1 MERSLW
7 RRAILRAGAAV
18 LAWGCA
24 AEAAAAKPNIIVILS
39 DDMGFSDIG
48 CYGGEIRTPNLDA
61 LAADGIRFTQFYN
74 TGRCC
79 PTRASLLTGL
89 YPHQAGVGHM
99 MNDRGTE
106 GYRGDLNRRCAT
118 LAEVLRPA
126 GYGTYAVGK
135 WHVTRFAQADDSKHN
150 WPLQRGFDRF
160 YGTIHGAGSFYDPST
175 LTRDNTPVSPFADPE
190 YRPSAYYYTD
200 AISDQAARFIDEHG
214 ARHADKPF
222 FMYVAYTCAHW
233 PMHALPED
241 IARYKGAYDGGYGP
255 VRRAR
260 YERLKRLGLIDPGC
274 ALSPQAGV
282 WEEVD
287 DRRWEAAC
295 MEVYAAMIDR
305 MDQGIGRLV
314 AQLKR
319 AGQWENTLLV
329 FMQDNGGCAEETGR
343 VGNRLHP
350 DQPRPA
356 QPTLAP
362 LAAEAILG
370 GGSVPDQTRDG
381 YPVRMGRQVMPG
393 PADTYIAYGKAWANV
408 SNTPFR
414 EYKHW
419 VHEGG
424 IATPLI
430 AHWPARIRAKGSLCR
445 SPGHLVDIMA
455 TCIDVAG
462 ARYPD
467 ERTPPEGRSLAP
479 AFEGRPVERDALYWE
494 HEGNAAVREGD
505 WKLVRKG
512 REGSWELYDLS
523 ADRSE
528 LRDLAAGHPDRVRR
542 LAAKWSAWAE
552 RTGVLPYPAAEKRV
566 KAKRR

>member
-1 MERSLW
+1 MKRSFW
-7 RRAILRAGAAV
+7 GRAILCAGAAV
-18 LAWGCA
+18 LMMVCA

-99 MNDRGTE
+99 MQDRGTE
-106 GYRGDLNRRCAT
+106 GCRGDLNRRCAT

-135 WHVTRFAQADDSKHN
+135 WHVTRFSQADDSKHN

-190 YRPSAYYYTD
+190 YRPSAYYY
-200 AISDQAARFIDEHG
+200 
-214 ARHADKPF
+214 
-222 FMYVAYTCAHW
+222 
-233 PMHALPED
+233 
-241 IARYKGAYDGGYGP
+241 
-255 VRRAR
+255 
-260 YERLKRLGLIDPGC
+260 
-274 ALSPQAGV
+274 
-282 WEEVD
+282 
-287 DRRWEAAC
+287 
-295 MEVYAAMIDR
+295 AAMIDR

-343 VGNRLHP
+343 VGNKLHP

-362 LAAEAILG
+362 LSAAAILG

-393 PADTYIAYGKAWANV
+393 PADTYIAYGKAWAN
-408 SNTPFR
+408 
-414 EYKHW
+414 
-419 VHEGG
+419 GG
-424 IATPLI
+424 GLPRSGPLGQNG
-430 AHWPARIRAKGSLCR
+430 PASCR
-445 SPGHLVDIMA
+445 TL
-455 TCIDVAG
+455 
-462 ARYPD
+462 R
-467 ERTPPEGRSLAP
+467 RRSA
-479 AFEGRPVERDALYWE
+479 
-494 HEGNAAVREGD
+494 
-505 WKLVRKG
+505 
-512 REGSWELYDLS
+512 
-523 ADRSE
+523 
-528 LRDLAAGHPDRVRR
+528 
-542 LAAKWSAWAE
+542 
-552 RTGVLPYPAAEKRV
+552 
-566 KAKRR
+566 